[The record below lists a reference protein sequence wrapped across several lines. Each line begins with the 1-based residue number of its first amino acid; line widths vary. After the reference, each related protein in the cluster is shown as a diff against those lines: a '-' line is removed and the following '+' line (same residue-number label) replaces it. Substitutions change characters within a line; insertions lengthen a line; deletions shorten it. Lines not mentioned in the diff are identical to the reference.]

1 MTQAEAD
8 RRAGAL
14 AAHFA
19 HIAATRMAGVALCHP
34 LLQVAAVGF
43 RPDAAGGAW
52 GVLLTPWFMNL
63 VWLPE
68 PGDTAPALAPGS
80 TRQRVLGTDCFE
92 MVGVHEDGVGA
103 FEACSLFSPMHE
115 FANQAAALATAEAA
129 LQHLR
134 PETVAPMPS
143 PLATRRRLL
152 LGLGRS
158 TA

>member
-52 GVLLTPWFMNL
+52 GLLLTPWFMNL
-63 VWLPE
+63 VWLPGE
-68 PGDTAPALAPGS
+68 GDPSPPLAAGS
-80 TRQRVLGTDCFE
+80 TRNRVLGTECFE
-92 MVGVHEDGVGA
+92 MTGANEDAVGA
-103 FEACSLFSPMHE
+103 FEACSLFSPMHD

-134 PETVAPMPS
+134 PETVAPLPS

-158 TA
+158 SA

>member
-1 MTQAEAD
+1 MTAAEAE
-8 RRAGAL
+8 RRARAL
-14 AAHFA
+14 AARFA

-34 LLQVAAVGF
+34 RLQVAAVGF

-68 PGDTAPALAPGS
+68 EGEPSPPLAPAA
-80 TRQRVLGTDCFE
+80 TRQRVLGTECFE
-92 MVGVHEDGVGA
+92 MTGAHEDAVGA
-103 FEACSLFSPMHE
+103 FEACSLFSPMHD
-115 FANQAAALATAEAA
+115 FADQAAALATAEAA

-134 PETVAPMPS
+134 PEVAAPLPS

>member
-1 MTQAEAD
+1 MTPTEAD
-8 RRAGAL
+8 RRAQAL
-14 AAHFA
+14 AARFA

-34 LLQVAAVGF
+34 RLQVAAVGF

-63 VWLPE
+63 VWLPDAGE
-68 PGDTAPALAPGS
+68 AAPLPPGS
-80 TRQRVLGTDCFE
+80 TRRRVLGRECFE
-92 MVGVHEDGVGA
+92 MVGAFEDGVGA

-115 FANQAAALATAEAA
+115 FADQAAALATADAA

-134 PETVAPMPS
+134 PELAAAPAS

-158 TA
+158 LA